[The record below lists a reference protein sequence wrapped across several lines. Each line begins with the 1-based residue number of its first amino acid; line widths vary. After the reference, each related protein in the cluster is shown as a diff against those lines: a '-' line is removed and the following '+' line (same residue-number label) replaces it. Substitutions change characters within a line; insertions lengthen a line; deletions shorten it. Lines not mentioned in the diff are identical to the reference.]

1 MPNIFRR
8 LFGQPSSS
16 PAPLSLPQTK
26 LNWTHHEL
34 LEGTLQFDEWRFHV
48 CLPDV
53 MNDKPSSPHDFIV
66 LKVPSMIEMIAELTV
81 QPRKNIIELGVYK
94 GGSVALYNEL
104 FKPAKLVAIEL
115 DTAPL
120 PQLDAYIKSRAA
132 AARVSVHFGVDQSD
146 HARLAQI
153 CTQEFGQ
160 QPLDLVIDDAS
171 HFLFETRESF
181 RELFPR
187 LRPGGVYVIEDWGW
201 AHWTGEPWQLQQ
213 GGDQFRGR
221 EPLTNL
227 LLELVVMAASRPNLV
242 SQVCVESATI
252 YIKRGVEQV
261 APGFDPA
268 LFCLN
273 RGNPLP
279 RFQV

>member
-1 MPNIFRR
+1 MPNLFRR
-8 LFGQPSSS
+8 LFGQASSAQTRGDQ
-16 PAPLSLPQTK
+16 PPTK

-53 MNDKPSSPHDFIV
+53 MNDKPSSAHDFIV
-66 LKVPSMIEMIAELTV
+66 LKVPSMIEMIAELAAQ
-81 QPRKNIIELGVYK
+81 QPKYIFELGVYK

-104 FKPAKLVAIEL
+104 FKPDKLVAIDL
-115 DTAPL
+115 GANPL
-120 PQLDAYIKSRAA
+120 PQLEAYIKSRAA
-132 AARVSVHFGVDQSD
+132 EKQVSFHLGVDQSD

-153 CTQEFGQ
+153 CQREFGK

-201 AHWTGEPWQLQQ
+201 AHWGGDLWQLQQ
-213 GGDQFRGR
+213 GGDQFRGK

-227 LLELVVMAASRPNLV
+227 LLELVVLAASRPNLV

-252 YIKRGVEQV
+252 YIKRGAEEVK
-261 APGFDPA
+261 PGFDPA

-279 RFQV
+279 RF